1 MVILLTLFILTYIAF
16 TIYAF
21 YDMLVNGSLGLFVFN
36 LVGYIILWYSINRN
50 TRNDKQ
56 KVWEKN
62 SNDLE
67 VTHEEPSIDDL
78 FYEEHSYT
86 EDSHKEECLMN
97 ESMEFDV
104 YLDKNIGKQT
114 EWQKAF
120 FENHDKRKR

>member
-1 MVILLTLFILTYIAF
+1 MVILLTLFILAYIAF

-21 YDMLVNGSLGLFVFN
+21 YDLLFNHSLVTFIWS
-36 LVGYIILWYSINRN
+36 LVGYIILIYSINKA
-50 TRNDKQ
+50 TKDKKEKIKDCNDF
-56 KVWEKN
+56 
-62 SNDLE
+62 E
-67 VTHEEPSIDDL
+67 VTHEETSIDDL

-86 EDSHKEECLMN
+86 EDSHKEECLID

-120 FENHDKRKR
+120 FENYDKRKR